1 MKANIHYF
9 SQKDTIKKTV
19 DPEKLGQRGRQAN
32 EFAELGLPILPGF
45 IVDAEVAGHL
55 AKEDVAA
62 AVRPVIKK
70 IEDVVGKKYAD
81 PKNPLL
87 FKMVISPNLAVSDY
101 PTLHNFGLVRGN
113 VAGFNTWVGARFG
126 AHEVLFLIRGM
137 LKVEERVADMEARAK
152 DLDKIR
158 AALAK
163 AEKALDVEKFSDSSE
178 AVIQAY
184 EALLPKGFFDD
195 PWKQLDL
202 AMKRV
207 SRLLELDEQDADD
220 TAILVQPMVYG
231 NYGKDSA
238 SGAYFTRNVV
248 TGEKKLQGDFY
259 QERFNEIGAQGQD
272 VNKIAPAY
280 LKDLEAVARKL
291 EDHLREIRQIRFTI
305 ENKKLWLIEQRQVVA
320 KSTQADIQLLLD
332 LNKRRIVDDAFVVN
346 SIKPGRLNEI
356 LHPIVDL
363 ASVKKL
369 KGVTGGIAGAPGAAI
384 GRVYFTT
391 EALLDAHRVAQ
402 QKGQDK
408 RMILCMPATF
418 ADDVKAIEVATGVLS
433 TEGGYSAHAS
443 VVARQYGKVSLVKP
457 DLRIR
462 GKKATLG
469 DMTISEGDYL
479 TINIPFYGE
488 PMVWFGKADLIEPKP
503 GESGLLEFIALAKK
517 SMKDF
522 HVRANSDS
530 PRDAA
535 LALSFG
541 AEGIGLCRTEHMF
554 FNEKRIN
561 TFREMILADSKK
573 DRLKALA
580 KLQGMQREDF
590 YGLFKTM
597 AGKEVTIRLLDAPL
611 HEFLPHNENEME
623 IFLKYMGAGTKG
635 GTSLSKSEIRARFDA
650 LAEFN
655 PMLGHRGCRIAVS
668 YPEIYEMQIRA
679 IFEAAYKLKSEKVD
693 VRPEIM
699 IPIIMN
705 SSELKLIVYGKKIEG
720 KTYAG
725 LVEIEEQVRKE
736 LKAKALPYKI
746 GTMIELPA
754 AALSS
759 GEIARYSEF
768 FSFGTNDLTQTT
780 LGISRDDFNGFMP
793 DYSQFDLIDGNPF
806 SVLTTP
812 VKELIGM
819 AVRRGKM
826 TRPNL
831 VAGLCGEHGANPD
844 NIRFCMEAGLDYVS
858 CSPYQVPLALL
869 AIAQAELEASKQ
881 AKSV

>member
-1 MKANIHYF
+1 MKGNIHYF
-9 SQKDTIKKTV
+9 SQKDTIKKAV

-45 IVDAEVAGHL
+45 VVDAEVAGHL
-55 AKEDVAA
+55 AGQDIRGSLK
-62 AVRPVIKK
+62 PFIHK
-70 IEDVVGKKYAD
+70 IEDIVGKKYAD
-81 PKNPLL
+81 PQNPLL
-87 FKMVISPNLAVSDY
+87 LKIVISPNLAISDY

-126 AHEVLFLIRGM
+126 AHEVLFLVRGM
-137 LKVEERVADMEARAK
+137 LKVEERVAEMEGREK
-152 DLDKIR
+152 DLAKIQ
-158 AALAK
+158 AALEK
-163 AEKALDVEKFSDSSE
+163 AEEALDLEKFSDSSE

-195 PWKQLDL
+195 PWEQLDL
-202 AMKRV
+202 AMKRI
-207 SRLLELDEQDADD
+207 SRLLELDEQDAED
-220 TAILVQPMVYG
+220 TAILIQPMVYG

-248 TGEKKLQGDFY
+248 TGEKKLQGEYY
-259 QERFNEIGAQGQD
+259 QERFNEIGAAGKD
-272 VNKIAPAY
+272 INNISPAH

-291 EDHLREIRQIRFTI
+291 EDHLKEIRQIRFTI

-332 LNKRRIVDDAFVVN
+332 LNKRKIVDDAFVVS

-356 LHPIVDL
+356 LHPVVDMT
-363 ASVKKL
+363 SVKKL

-391 EALLDAHRVAQ
+391 ESLLDAHRVAQ
-402 QKGQDK
+402 QKGEDK

-418 ADDVKAIEVATGVLS
+418 ADDVKAIEVSTGVLS

-457 DLRIR
+457 ELRIR
-462 GKKATLG
+462 GKKAIIG
-469 DMTISEGDYL
+469 DLAFNEGDYI
-479 TINIPFYGE
+479 TINIPYYGE
-488 PMVWFGKADLIEPKP
+488 PMIWLGKAALIEPKP
-503 GESGLLEFIALAKK
+503 QESGLPEFIALAKK
-517 SMKDF
+517 FMRHF

-561 TFREMILADSKK
+561 TFREMILAESRK

-580 KLQGMQREDF
+580 KLQVMQRDDF

-611 HEFLPHNENEME
+611 HEFLPHNETEMDV
-623 IFLKYMGAGTKG
+623 FLKYLGVGAKGSKDGLTKA
-635 GTSLSKSEIRARFDA
+635 EVRARFDA
-650 LAEFN
+650 LSEFN

-668 YPEIYEMQIRA
+668 YPEIYEMQVRA
-679 IFEAAYKLKSEKVD
+679 IFEAAYKLQSEKVD

-720 KTYAG
+720 KSYMG
-725 LVEIEEQVRKE
+725 LVEIEEQVRAE

-754 AALSS
+754 AALQA

-780 LGISRDDFNGFMP
+780 LGISRDDFNAFMP

-806 SVLTTP
+806 SVLTAP

-819 AVRRGKM
+819 AVVRGKL

-869 AIAQAELEASKQ
+869 AIAQAELEKK
-881 AKSV
+881 AKI

>member
-1 MKANIHYF
+1 MKGNIHYF
-9 SQKDTIKKTV
+9 SQKDTIKRTV

-32 EFAELGLPILPGF
+32 AFAELGLPILPGVV
-45 IVDAEVAGHL
+45 VDAEVAGHL
-55 AKEDVAA
+55 ANQDIQGNLKPFI
-62 AVRPVIKK
+62 RK

-87 FKMVISPNLAVSDY
+87 FKIVISPNLAVSDY
-101 PTLHNFGLVRGN
+101 PTLHNFGLYRGN
-113 VAGFNTWVGARFG
+113 VAGFNTWVGALFG
-126 AHEVLFLIRGM
+126 AHEVLFMVRGM
-137 LKVEERVADMEARAK
+137 LKVEERVAEMEKRDKDRAK
-152 DLDKIR
+152 IR
-158 AALAK
+158 EALET
-163 AEKALDVEKFSDSSE
+163 AEKTLNLEKFSDSSQ

-184 EALLPKGFFDD
+184 EGLLPKGFFDD
-195 PWKQLDL
+195 PWTQLDL

-207 SRLLELDEQDADD
+207 SRLIELDEQDAED
-220 TAILVQPMVYG
+220 TAILIQPMVYG

-238 SGAYFTRNVV
+238 SGDFFTRNIV
-248 TGEKKLQGDFY
+248 TGEKKLQGEFY

-272 VNKIAPAY
+272 INKITPAH
-280 LKDLEAVARKL
+280 LKELEAVARKL
-291 EDHLREIRQIRFTI
+291 EDHLKEIRQIRFTI

-332 LNKRRIVDDAFVVN
+332 LNKRKVVDDEFVVN

-356 LHPIVDL
+356 LHPVVDL

-369 KGVTGGIAGAPGAAI
+369 KGVSGGIAGAPGAAI
-384 GRVYFTT
+384 GRVYFST

-402 QKGQDK
+402 QKGEDK

-418 ADDVKAIEVATGVLS
+418 ADDVKAIEVASGVLS

-457 DLRIR
+457 ELRIR

-469 DMTISEGDYL
+469 DMSFNEGDYI
-479 TINIPFYGE
+479 TINIPYYGE
-488 PMVWFGKADLIEPKP
+488 PVIWFGKADLIEPKP
-503 GESGLLEFIALAKK
+503 DESGLLDFIALAKK
-517 SMKDF
+517 SMKLF
-522 HVRANSDS
+522 QVRANSDS

-535 LALSFG
+535 LALTFG
-541 AEGIGLCRTEHMF
+541 ADGIGLCRTEHMF
-554 FNEKRIN
+554 FKEKRIN
-561 TFREMILADSKK
+561 TFREMILADSKQE
-573 DRLKALA
+573 RLKALT
-580 KLQGMQREDF
+580 KLQVMQREDF

-611 HEFLPHNENEME
+611 HEFLPHNESEME
-623 IFLKYMGAGTKG
+623 AFLKYLGAGTKSAKG
-635 GTSLSKSEIRARFDA
+635 SLSKAEVRARFDA
-650 LAEFN
+650 LSEFN
-655 PMLGHRGCRIAVS
+655 PMLGHRGCRIAVT
-668 YPEIYEMQIRA
+668 YPEIYEMQVRA
-679 IFEAAYKLKSEKVD
+679 IFEAAYKLQAEKVD

-720 KTYAG
+720 KSYAG
-725 LVEIEEQVRKE
+725 LVEIEEEVRQE
-736 LKAKALPYKI
+736 LKAKPLAYRI

-754 AALSS
+754 AALQA

-780 LGISRDDFNGFMP
+780 LGISRDDFNAFMP

-806 SVLTTP
+806 SVLTQP
-812 VKELIGM
+812 VKDLIGM
-819 AVRRGKM
+819 AVRRGKL
-826 TRPNL
+826 TRPDL
-831 VAGLCGEHGANPD
+831 VVGLCGEHGANPD
-844 NIRFCMEAGLDYVS
+844 NIRFCMDAGLDYVS

-869 AIAQAELEASKQ
+869 AIAQAELERN
-881 AKSV
+881 